1 MVAKEEIQVTL
12 PQSWSHM
19 DPERMD
25 DTNPTSR
32 DRIMVPKGVERPDF
46 RGPPIRGCL
55 FGNRI
60 VEERPNVRPN
70 LHGAPTIDTGLAGKK
85 NGRTLVHRHL

>member
-1 MVAKEEIQVTL
+1 MCSMTTEAQNALPVTL
-12 PQSWSHM
+12 PQSRSRM

-25 DTNPTSR
+25 DTHPTSR

-46 RGPPIRGCL
+46 RGPPIRGRL

-60 VEERPNVRPN
+60 VE
-70 LHGAPTIDTGLAGKK
+70 
-85 NGRTLVHRHL
+85 GRWWEARSHVVQ

>member
-1 MVAKEEIQVTL
+1 
-12 PQSWSHM
+12 
-19 DPERMD
+19 MD

-60 VEERPNVRPN
+60 VE
-70 LHGAPTIDTGLAGKK
+70 
-85 NGRTLVHRHL
+85 GRWWEARSHVVQ

>member
-25 DTNPTSR
+25 DTHPTSR

-60 VEERPNVRPN
+60 VE
-70 LHGAPTIDTGLAGKK
+70 
-85 NGRTLVHRHL
+85 GRWWEARSHVVQ